1 MSSPSLS
8 QLAPSLSSPIVPA
21 VGVTPAAAAAG
32 YGIPV
37 APAAAASSPDAK
49 AAAVIPP
56 LKEVKAKVENF
67 GHMITALLGLIIF
80 LIIFAVAWIVLYT
93 FKPCWVRK
101 CDWDDNN
108 RDGSE
113 CSAPADPARC
123 FVAALI
129 IALIFI
135 IVFWLIKAC
144 WRR

>member
-8 QLAPSLSSPIVPA
+8 QLAPSLSSPIVPT
-21 VGVTPAAAAAG
+21 VGGVTPAAAAAG
-32 YGIPV
+32 YGVPV
-37 APAAAASSPDAK
+37 AVPPIPNVK
-49 AAAVIPP
+49 AIPP

-67 GHMITALLGLIIF
+67 GHMITALIGLIIF
-80 LIIFAVAWIVLYT
+80 LIIFAVTWIVLYT

-101 CDWDDNN
+101 CDWDENG
-108 RDGSE
+108 RDGSSSE

-144 WRR
+144 WKR